1 MTLRALQQRKAGT
14 YRSAPAGVEEE
25 VGGVGRCGR
34 LIGDGPM
41 AQGHAHDGRHVSL
54 GAKDVNG
61 DPGGLPCEEGK
72 APIT

>member
-1 MTLRALQQRKAGT
+1 MGC
-14 YRSAPAGVEEE
+14 
-25 VGGVGRCGR
+25 CGR

-72 APIT
+72 APIKEKAYYSAILVILI